1 MMLACIKRIHGITCV
16 SARRKNLRQN
26 CLLSTAAMDFNSKID
41 AHMRRIQAGKD
52 KDSTIPAFSSMTGG
66 IKTLG
71 ARLPKT
77 NARPARRA
85 GGLWAR
91 SSAHARRSLQLSS

>member
-1 MMLACIKRIHGITCV
+1 MLACIKRIHGITCV

-52 KDSTIPAFSSMTGG
+52 KDSTIPAFSMTGG

-77 NARPARRA
+77 NARLRAARGSVGA
-85 GGLWAR
+85 
-91 SSAHARRSLQLSS
+91 